1 MMTMIMIMKMMMM
14 IMIMMNLLTRYVTP
28 IKNQQQCGS
37 CWAFSATG
45 SMEGA
50 HFKVLVMMM
59 TMIVKKVTRMVMM
72 VTLMVMMMM
81 MVTMTM
87 MMVVTSRRLIFR
99 YNGRR
104 LVRRLRLREQR
115 LSLLPIS
122 FRRLRLRVF
131 SLNCNG
137 GQIITG
143 I

>member
-1 MMTMIMIMKMMMM
+1 MTMTMTNMMMM
-14 IMIMMNLLTRYVTP
+14 MMMKIVMIMM
-28 IKNQQQCGS
+28 I
-37 CWAFSATG
+37 
-45 SMEGA
+45 
-50 HFKVLVMMM
+50 
-59 TMIVKKVTRMVMM
+59 MM
-72 VTLMVMMMM
+72 VMVMMMM

-143 I
+143 MILCGGTLDRWTVYTGNWTGHCIVDKDNDYLDKDN

>member
-1 MMTMIMIMKMMMM
+1 MTMTMTNMMMM
-14 IMIMMNLLTRYVTP
+14 KIVMIMM
-28 IKNQQQCGS
+28 I
-37 CWAFSATG
+37 
-45 SMEGA
+45 
-50 HFKVLVMMM
+50 MM
-59 TMIVKKVTRMVMM
+59 VMVMM
-72 VTLMVMMMM
+72 IM
-81 MVTMTM
+81 MVTMMM
-87 MMVVTSRRLIFR
+87 MMVVTSRWLIFR

-143 I
+143 MILCGGTLDRWTVYTGNWTGHCIVDKDNDYLDKDN

>member
-1 MMTMIMIMKMMMM
+1 MTNMMMM
-14 IMIMMNLLTRYVTP
+14 MKIVMIMM
-28 IKNQQQCGS
+28 I
-37 CWAFSATG
+37 
-45 SMEGA
+45 
-50 HFKVLVMMM
+50 
-59 TMIVKKVTRMVMM
+59 MM
-72 VTLMVMMMM
+72 VMVMMMM

-143 I
+143 MILCGGTLDRWTVYTGNWTGHCIVDKDNDYLDKDN

>member
-1 MMTMIMIMKMMMM
+1 MTMTMTNMMMM
-14 IMIMMNLLTRYVTP
+14 MMMKIVMIMM
-28 IKNQQQCGS
+28 I
-37 CWAFSATG
+37 
-45 SMEGA
+45 
-50 HFKVLVMMM
+50 
-59 TMIVKKVTRMVMM
+59 MM
-72 VTLMVMMMM
+72 VMVMMMM

-143 I
+143 MILCGGTLDRWTVYTGNWTGQCIVDKDNDYLDKDN